1 LGSRQNFFVTDYC
14 DALPEPDT
22 ECMRVHVTRRGGV
35 AGVALHAT
43 FDTAQLAGAD
53 ATRIEA
59 ALRDLPWDRP
69 IQGPTGP
76 DRFRYEVVADV
87 GDHER
92 RVVLGESEIPAALR
106 PLLALL
112 ADRGQIR
119 PASAE

>member
-1 LGSRQNFFVTDYC
+1 
-14 DALPEPDT
+14 
-22 ECMRVHVTRRGGV
+22 MRINLTRRGGV

-43 FDTAQLAGAD
+43 LDTAQLTGAD
-53 ATRIEA
+53 AAGIEA

-69 IQGPTGP
+69 IQGPAGP
-76 DRFRYEVVADV
+76 DRFRYEVVADE